1 MDVSI
6 IIVNYNT
13 KDLLVDCI
21 NSIYR
26 QTKDV
31 VFEIVVVDN
40 NSTDDSDKVIKEKF
54 PKVIFVQSG
63 DNIGFGK
70 ANNLGVEKANGEY
83 VFLLNSDTILL
94 NNAVQCF
101 LNFARNNKNLN
112 FGCLGT
118 VLLDENKNSIHS
130 SENFPSKKRIIFE
143 VLNNYL
149 KHFFKSPFK
158 KERRE
163 FGESE
168 YFEVDYITGADLF
181 MSRELFRNMKGFDPM
196 FFMYYE
202 ETDLQKQISKLGLK
216 RLLIKGAEIIHLEGG
231 SNIATTFSAKRRI
244 MISTSLLKY
253 LKKNSFIVNYYI
265 FKVIFFVIRVPVLL
279 DSRISN
285 KERREYIYSLL
296 K

>member
-21 NSIYR
+21 NSIYK

-40 NSTDDSDKVIKEKF
+40 NSTDGSEKTIKEKF
-54 PKVIFVQSG
+54 PKVVFVQSG
-63 DNIGFGK
+63 GNIGFGK

-83 VFLLNSDTILL
+83 IFLLNSDTILL
-94 NNAVQCF
+94 NNAILYF
-101 LNFARNNKNLN
+101 LNFARTNKNLSI
-112 FGCLGT
+112 GCLGT
-118 VLLDENKNSIHS
+118 VLLDEDRKTIHS
-130 SENFPSKKRIIFE
+130 SESFPSKRRIIFE
-143 VLNNYL
+143 VVNNYL

-163 FGESE
+163 FEKSS

-181 MSRELFRNMKGFDPM
+181 LSRKLFKSLKGFDPM

-216 RLLIKGAEIIHLEGG
+216 RLLVKGAEIIHLEGG
-231 SNIATTFSAKRRI
+231 SNTDDSFSAKRRI
-244 MISTSLLKY
+244 MITVSLFKY
-253 LKKNSFIVNYYI
+253 LKKNSFILNYYI
-265 FKVIFFVIRVPVLL
+265 FRLVFFIIRLPILL
-279 DSRISN
+279 DSRITH
-285 KERREYIYSLL
+285 KERREYVYSLL

>member
-21 NSIYR
+21 NSIYQ

-31 VFEIVVVDN
+31 VFEIIVVDN
-40 NSTDDSDKVIKEKF
+40 SSTDGSEKIIKEKF
-54 PKVIFVQSG
+54 PKTVFLQSG
-63 DNIGFGK
+63 GNIGFGK
-70 ANNLGVEKANGEY
+70 ANNLGVEKAIGEY

-94 NNAVQCF
+94 NNAVLCF
-101 LNFARNNKNLN
+101 FNFSKSNKNLN
-112 FGCLGT
+112 VGCLGT
-118 VLLDENKNSIHS
+118 VLLDEDRNSIHS
-130 SENFPSKKRIIFE
+130 SGSFPSKRRIIFE

-149 KHFFKSPFK
+149 NNFFRSPFK

-163 FGESE
+163 FGKSN

-181 MSRELFRNMKGFDPM
+181 LSRKLFRDLKGFDPM

-202 ETDLQKQISKLGLK
+202 ETDLQKQISKLGMK

-231 SNIATTFSAKRRI
+231 SNKAQSFSAKRRI
-244 MISTSLLKY
+244 MISVSLFKY
-253 LKKNSFIVNYYI
+253 LKKNSFILNYYI
-265 FKVIFFVIRVPVLL
+265 FRLIFFIIRLPIFF
-279 DSRISN
+279 DSRITY
-285 KERREYIYSLL
+285 KERKEYIYSLL
-296 K
+296 E

>member
-21 NSIYR
+21 NSVYK
-26 QTKDV
+26 QTKDL

-40 NSTDDSDKVIKEKF
+40 NSTDDSENTIKEKF

-63 DNIGFGK
+63 GNIGFGK

-83 VFLLNSDTILL
+83 IFLLNSDTILL
-94 NNAVQCF
+94 NNAIFYF

-112 FGCLGT
+112 IGCLGT
-118 VLLDENKNSIHS
+118 VLLDEDRNNTHS
-130 SENFPSKKRIIFE
+130 SESFPSMRRIIFE
-143 VLNNYL
+143 VINNYL
-149 KHFFKSPFK
+149 KHFFHSPFK

-163 FGESE
+163 FEESNF
-168 YFEVDYITGADLF
+168 FEVDYITGADLF
-181 MSRELFRNMKGFDPM
+181 LSRELFRSLKGFDPM

-231 SNIATTFSAKRRI
+231 SNTAESFSAKRRI
-244 MISTSLLKY
+244 MITVSLFKY
-253 LKKNSFIVNYYI
+253 LKKNSFMPNYYI
-265 FKVIFFVIRVPVLL
+265 FRLVFFIIRLPILL
-279 DSRISN
+279 DSRITYKDR
-285 KERREYIYSLL
+285 KEYVYSLL